1 MAIKTIQVPV
11 IVGTGSKQTLVVS
24 KLWISPPCP
33 PVFRIKDIEKEVKVT
48 NCKVIPGK
56 VIINGFIDKNI
67 NYKTIR
73 RYHRGAVCGPLFHFT
88 KRIPFSTFIDIIAEP
103 GEEVREGDKCEIIEA
118 FVEGEKDELLWP
130 VRRGYGCS
138 EEDNDESETNQ
149 EMYNE
154 EEEIE
159 DEVAENDLES
169 SSYWP
174 KCYRLIL
181 EKDVVKIVA
190 KVTRIEH
197 CDINCGC

>member
-33 PVFRIKDIEKEVKVT
+33 PVFRIKDIDKEVIIT

-56 VIINGFIDKNI
+56 VIINGYIDKNI
-67 NYKTIR
+67 NYKTIK
-73 RYHRGAVCGPLFHFT
+73 RYYKGAVCGPLFHFT
-88 KRIPFSTFIDIIAEP
+88 KKIPFSTFIDITAEP

-118 FVEGEKDELLWP
+118 FVEGEKDELLCP
-130 VRRGYGCS
+130 VRGGYGCS
-138 EEDNDESETNQ
+138 ENNDESEIDS
-149 EMYNE
+149 EIYE
-154 EEEIE
+154 DEDIEEIE
-159 DEVAENDLES
+159 ENDVES
-169 SSYWP
+169 SSYRWP
-174 KCYRLIL
+174 KAYRLIL